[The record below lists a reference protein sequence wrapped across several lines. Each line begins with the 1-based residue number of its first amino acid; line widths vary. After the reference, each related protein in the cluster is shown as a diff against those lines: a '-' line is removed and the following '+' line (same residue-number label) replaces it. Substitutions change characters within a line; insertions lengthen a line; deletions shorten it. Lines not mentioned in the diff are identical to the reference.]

1 MVIFDYILKCMNLY
15 KTLIFVGLIIFTSCK
30 NTENKAEK
38 ATKTAEIPPD
48 YEELFS
54 VMKKGF
60 IDRDKVEWD
69 NLEKKVIE
77 KSKISKDSAIVE
89 AITLLGNNHTH
100 YLTKDNVLLRGRFPK
115 IKVDSAC
122 LLKVEDNNK
131 LTKIPDVAYIRIK
144 RHGFDKTISDKDYI
158 FNNLKTI
165 SEQANS
171 NYWII
176 DLRDNLGGSN
186 WVMITSLLPF
196 FEDNILGY
204 SKINNDD
211 ISWSKKDG
219 YFFNGVNNL
228 SKGYINTP
236 IINTIHPNKIYVLI
250 NQRTSSAG
258 EAALISLKSLPNVKV
273 LGKKTMGAATI
284 NAETKLFNG
293 DMLVL
298 TTGYMMDAKKNIYPK
313 GIEPDYELCTE
324 DEILKSIQSDKLK

>member
-1 MVIFDYILKCMNLY
+1 MRINRFSFIFLIL
-15 KTLIFVGLIIFTSCK
+15 FTFGCK
-30 NTENKAEK
+30 EK
-38 ATKTAEIPPD
+38 VVNESSVSEITSD

-60 IDRDKVEWD
+60 IDRDKVDWE

-115 IKVDSAC
+115 AKVDSAC
-122 LLKVEDNNK
+122 LLKVDDNSK
-131 LTKIPDVAYIRIK
+131 LIKIPNVAYIRIK

-158 FNNLKTI
+158 FNNLKII

-186 WVMITSLLPF
+186 WAMITSLLPF
-196 FEDNILGY
+196 YEDNILGY

-211 ISWSKKDG
+211 ITWSKKDG

-228 SKGYINTP
+228 SKGYLNTP
-236 IINTIHPNKIYVLI
+236 IVNTIHPKKIYVLI
-250 NQRTSSAG
+250 NQKTSSAG
-258 EAALISLKSLPNVKV
+258 EATLISLKSLSNVKV
-273 LGKKTMGAATI
+273 LGNKTMGAATI

-298 TTGYMMDAKKNIYPK
+298 TAGYMMDAKKNIYPK
-313 GIEPDYELCTE
+313 GISPDYELCTE
-324 DEILKSIQSDKLK
+324 DDILNFIKSDIKK

>member
-1 MVIFDYILKCMNLY
+1 MRINRFFFIFLIL
-15 KTLIFVGLIIFTSCK
+15 FTFGCK
-30 NTENKAEK
+30 EK
-38 ATKTAEIPPD
+38 VVNESSVSEITPD

-60 IDRDKVEWD
+60 IDRDKVDWE

-100 YLTKDNVLLRGRFPK
+100 YRTKDNVLLRGRFPK
-115 IKVDSAC
+115 IKIDSAC
-122 LLKVEDNNK
+122 LLKVDDNNK
-131 LTKIPDVAYIRIK
+131 LIKIPNVAYIRIK

-158 FNNLKTI
+158 FNNLKII

-176 DLRDNLGGSN
+176 DLRDNTGGSN

-196 FEDNILGY
+196 FEDNVLGY

-211 ISWSKKDG
+211 IPWSKKDG

-228 SKGYINTP
+228 SKGYINYP
-236 IINTIHPNKIYVLI
+236 IINTIHPRKIYVLI
-250 NQRTSSAG
+250 NHRTSSAG
-258 EAALISLKSLPNVKV
+258 EATLITLKSLSNVKV
-273 LGKKTMGAATI
+273 LGKKTMGAATM
-284 NAETKLFNG
+284 NTNTKLSNG
-293 DMLVL
+293 DMLNL
-298 TTGYMMDAKKNIYPK
+298 TAGYMMDAKKNIYPY

-324 DEILKSIQSDKLK
+324 DEILNFIKSDIKE

>member
-1 MVIFDYILKCMNLY
+1 MRINRFSFIFLIL
-15 KTLIFVGLIIFTSCK
+15 FTFGCK
-30 NTENKAEK
+30 EK
-38 ATKTAEIPPD
+38 VVNESSVSEITPD

-60 IDRDKVEWD
+60 IDRDKVDWE

-100 YLTKDNVLLRGRFPK
+100 YLTKDKILLRGRFPK
-115 IKVDSAC
+115 IEIDSAC
-122 LLKVEDNNK
+122 LLKVDDNNK
-131 LTKIPDVAYIRIK
+131 LTRIPDVAYIRIK

-158 FNNLKTI
+158 FNNLKII

-186 WVMITSLLPF
+186 WAMITSLLPF
-196 FEDNILGY
+196 YEDNILGY

-211 ISWSKKDG
+211 ITWSKKDG

-228 SKGYINTP
+228 SKGYLNTP
-236 IINTIHPNKIYVLI
+236 IVNTIHPKKIYVLI
-250 NQRTSSAG
+250 NQKTSSAG
-258 EAALISLKSLPNVKV
+258 EATLISLKSLSNVKV
-273 LGKKTMGAATI
+273 LGSKTMGAATI

-298 TTGYMMDAKKNIYPK
+298 TAGYMMDAKKNIYPN
-313 GIEPDYELCTE
+313 GISPDYELCTE
-324 DEILKSIQSDKLK
+324 DDILNFIKSDIKK